1 MFWMDEG
8 GERLRQ
14 TEIEGYKNKER
25 ERERCI
31 RWATGLQSVHFNN
44 YDTLHYKLWTRER

>member
-25 ERERCI
+25 EREREMHTVGNRI
-31 RWATGLQSVHFNN
+31 AVRTFQQL
-44 YDTLHYKLWTRER
+44 